1 MSKWPYNTQ
10 RWQRLR
16 LAKLREHPLC
26 QSCLE
31 RGIVEVATVV
41 DHVVAITAGGD
52 AYPAF
57 DGLRSL
63 CAPCHNRRTRV
74 VQQLGQEITI
84 KWGHDE
90 NGWPLDPDHPW
101 NREGET

>member
-1 MSKWPYNTQ
+1 
-10 RWQRLR
+10 
-16 LAKLREHPLC
+16 
-26 QSCLE
+26 
-31 RGIVEVATVV
+31 
-41 DHVVAITAGGD
+41 
-52 AYPAF
+52 
-57 DGLRSL
+57 
-63 CAPCHNRRTRV
+63 